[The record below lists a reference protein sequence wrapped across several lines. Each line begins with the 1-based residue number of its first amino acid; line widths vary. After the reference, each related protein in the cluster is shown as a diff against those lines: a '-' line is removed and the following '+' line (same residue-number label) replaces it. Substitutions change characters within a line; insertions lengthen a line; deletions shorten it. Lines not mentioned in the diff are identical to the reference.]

1 MASDNPGMVAFLESQ
16 IGLLETESES
26 FDPAPSGEGRARLA
40 EDLIAFHLTALERL
54 EGHLGPGGLSQ
65 GDRPLVPLFRRWLGS
80 ARKVKELARSLRA
93 AGQPVPGYDNLLRAM
108 NRSKP
113 VAESFDRFVELNA
126 RLAAEGSAGPAAGE

>member
-1 MASDNPGMVAFLESQ
+1 MVAFLESQ
-16 IGLLETESES
+16 IGLLETGSES
-26 FDPAPSGEGRARLA
+26 FDPAPSGEDRARLA

-54 EGHLGPGGLSQ
+54 ESHLGPGGLSER
-65 GDRPLVPLFRRWLGS
+65 DRPLVPLFRRWLDS

-93 AGQPVPGYDNLLRAM
+93 AGQPAAGYDNLLRAM

-126 RLAAEGSAGPAAGE
+126 RLAAEGSERPAAGE